1 MFKENII
8 TGTVIEKERR
18 MPVLPEYGMI
28 SFYWETA

>member
-8 TGTVIEKERR
+8 TGTVTGKERR

>member
-8 TGTVIEKERR
+8 TGTVTEKERKT
-18 MPVLPEYGMI
+18 PVLPESGMI